1 MKDTGP
7 RRILHWWKN
16 VKQERMEGE
25 VMADW
30 MERKQFGAYISSL
43 RGKKGFSLE
52 QVSEGLCT
60 QQALFNYENGKRSA
74 PKLLQDA
81 VLERLGMGA
90 EDYEHYLDYSEYI
103 HWEARQRI
111 LYYITYEEMETAGRL
126 LEQYRATYVE
136 KAGTRDVRGRLERQ
150 FYLSMLAQI
159 RCYEGAGKRE
169 LSALLE
175 EAVRMTVPR
184 LWEKPPGQRAL
195 SLKELNLILEA
206 EQYREGGGLKEHYE
220 EILSYIESVE
230 PDRTGKTK
238 IYPKAVYFLCRC
250 LRENATE
257 EGKPGRFHCR
267 EGRARLLRYCN
278 LAIECLR
285 DHSRMYYLWELLEM
299 RGLLLDGIREELV
312 QRGEE
317 RKAENLEPM
326 CQENGQWKDV
336 LESVYT
342 EFGVRKETSSYS
354 YFYIEKGVSCI
365 NDVIRIR
372 REMLGKSREELCRGF
387 CDVKTLERLEKRKT
401 MPQRATVDRLL
412 ERLGLPREVWRAELV
427 AEDPEAMALMG
438 QLRVCMNDRRMEAE
452 ELYAQIRELV
462 PLEMRCNQQSLLQF
476 EINLREEQGELD
488 AEAYCKA
495 MRGALELT
503 MPFEVFLKEGEKYL
517 TYAEQSCI
525 QNMMQGM
532 NKDSEEFLR
541 CMEHFEEMY
550 RPFEENELMGT
561 INSMYEFIM
570 KYVGSERGNEG
581 DYDRADRYSGIILE
595 ECLRF
600 RRLHSIEA
608 VLYDRWWN
616 DTKRKEKDLEI
627 DRALNAETELTRCL
641 LFSRLD
647 KRKYYEKFYLRELE
661 SLRAGIKGKPG

>member
-1 MKDTGP
+1 M
-7 RRILHWWKN
+7 
-16 VKQERMEGE
+16 KQERMEGE

-150 FYLSMLAQI
+150 FYLSMLARI
-159 RCYEGAGKRE
+159 RCYEGTGKRE
-169 LSALLE
+169 LYALLE

-206 EQYREGGGLKEHYE
+206 EQYREGGGLEEHYE
-220 EILSYIESVE
+220 EILSYIEATE
-230 PDRTGKTK
+230 LDGTGKTK

-250 LRENATE
+250 LREKAPE
-257 EGKPGRFHCR
+257 EGQPGRFHCR

-299 RGLLLDGIREELV
+299 RGLLLDGMREELV

-326 CQENGQWKDV
+326 SRENGQWKDV

-342 EFGVRKETSSYS
+342 EFGVRKETFSYS

-372 REMLGKSREELCRGF
+372 REMLGKSREELCGGF

-401 MPQRATVDRLL
+401 VPQRATVDRLL

-427 AEDPEAMALMG
+427 AEDPEAMALTR
-438 QLRVCMNDRRMEAE
+438 QLRVCMNDRRMEAK
-452 ELYAQIRELV
+452 ELYARIRELV
-462 PLEMRCNQQSLLQF
+462 PQEMRCNQQSLLHF
-476 EINLREEQGELD
+476 EINLREDRGELD
-488 AEAYCKA
+488 AEAYCRA

-517 TYAEQSCI
+517 THEEQSCI
-525 QNMMQGM
+525 QNMMQKMDKSGG
-532 NKDSEEFLR
+532 EFLR
-541 CMEHFEEMY
+541 CMEGFEEMY
-550 RPFEENELMGT
+550 RPFEENQLMGT
-561 INSMYEFIM
+561 VNNMYEFIM
-570 KYVGSERGNEG
+570 KYVGSERGNQG
-581 DYDRADRYSGIILE
+581 NYDQADRYSGIILD
-595 ECLRF
+595 ECLHF

-608 VLYDRWWN
+608 ALYDRWWN
-616 DTKRKEKDLEI
+616 DKKRKEEGLEI

-647 KRKYYEKFYLRELE
+647 KRKYYEKFYLKELE
-661 SLRAGIKGKPG
+661 SLRAGMKGKPG

>member
-220 EILSYIESVE
+220 EILSYTESVE

-427 AEDPEAMALMG
+427 AEDPEAMELTRKM
-438 QLRVCMNDRRMEAE
+438 RVCMNDRRMEAE
-452 ELYAQIRELV
+452 ELYARIRELV
-462 PLEMRCNQQSLLQF
+462 PLEMRCNQQSLLHF
-476 EINLREEQGELD
+476 EINLREERGELD
-488 AEAYCKA
+488 AEAYCRA

-503 MPFEVFLKEGEKYL
+503 MPFEVFLKEGAKYL
-517 TYAEQSCI
+517 THEEQSCI
-525 QNMMQGM
+525 QNMMQKMDKSGG
-532 NKDSEEFLR
+532 EFLR
-541 CMEHFEEMY
+541 CMECFEEMY
-550 RPFEENELMGT
+550 RPFEENHLMGT
-561 INSMYEFIM
+561 VNNMYEFII
-570 KYVGSERGNEG
+570 KYVGSERGNRG
-581 DYDRADRYSGIILE
+581 DFDQADRYSGMILE
-595 ECLRF
+595 ECLYF
-600 RRLHSIEA
+600 RRLHSIA
-608 VLYDRWWN
+608 ISLYDRWWN
-616 DTKRKEKDLEI
+616 DTKRKEAGLESNGTLS
-627 DRALNAETELTRCL
+627 AKTELTRCL

-647 KRKYYEKFYLRELE
+647 KRKYYEKIFLTKLE
-661 SLRAGIKGKPG
+661 AQEGSDE